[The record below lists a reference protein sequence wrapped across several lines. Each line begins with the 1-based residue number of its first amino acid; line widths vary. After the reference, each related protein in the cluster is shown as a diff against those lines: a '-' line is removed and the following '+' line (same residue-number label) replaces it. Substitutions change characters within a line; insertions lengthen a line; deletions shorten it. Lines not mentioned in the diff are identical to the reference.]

1 MLPVVPQ
8 EIAEN
13 IIRRLRGDPRTL
25 QSCSL
30 ISWSFRAPSQQL
42 LFHHI
47 FLILRYTARNQRLHN
62 VISKNPILASY
73 VRFIHLEVDDMSLT
87 PAEAICRIL
96 DITRPHLQG
105 LSMGSSGTTFVA
117 SQYWNFIHSNLQN
130 SLLST
135 ISSPPCVGLTLG
147 ALSFPIQY
155 LRVFHESVA
164 EGDVS
169 GDALIFYDPPR
180 QNGYPGSLSAA
191 SFPLEHLLE
200 TLRDP
205 DLASSLSPSPLLVLD
220 TLVKPRAFSY
230 DMILH
235 LSEEYL
241 EEVDIVVD
249 VDLSKEPISFG
260 RLSHLRVLRI
270 ELRVIQPAHRI
281 ARSLATIPLNTL
293 LLELKMEWQIAVSVG
308 KKGWLD
314 IEAVLLD
321 KWREGVLCS
330 VVMNLHGWQR
340 SGTFLN
346 VRMPRLIERGIAVTR

>member
-47 FLILRYTARNQRLHN
+47 FLILRETARNQRLHY
-62 VISKNPILASY
+62 VISKNPTLASY
-73 VRFIHLEVDDMSLT
+73 VRFIHLEVDDMLIT

-96 DITRPHLQG
+96 DVTRPHLRG
-105 LSMGSSGTTFVA
+105 LSMGSAGTTFVA

-130 SLLST
+130 SLLSN
-135 ISSPPCVGLTLG
+135 IFSPPCVSLTLG
-147 ALSFPIQY
+147 AVSFPLQY
-155 LRVFHESVA
+155 LRVFHDSVA
-164 EGDVS
+164 V
-169 GDALIFYDPPR
+169 GDASDGLIFYDPPR

-191 SFPLEHLLE
+191 LFSLEHLLE
-200 TLRDP
+200 YLGDP
-205 DLASSLSPSPLLVLD
+205 DLASSLSPSPLLILA
-220 TLVKPRAFSY
+220 TLMKPRAFSY
-230 DMILH
+230 EMILH
-235 LSEEYL
+235 LSEDYL
-241 EEVDIVVD
+241 EEVDIIVD

-260 RLSHLRVLRI
+260 RLSHLRILRI
-270 ELRVIQPAHRI
+270 EIRVIQPAHRI

-293 LLELKMEWQIAVSVG
+293 VLELKMEWQLAISVG

-321 KWREGVLCS
+321 KWREGVLCR
-330 VVMNLHGWQR
+330 VVMDLHGWQR
-340 SGTFLN
+340 SGTFLDE
-346 VRMPRLIERGIAVTR
+346 RMPRLVERGIAVTR